1 MWVCFNLCYDI
12 AMKQQLNYR
21 PHHTA
26 ISVRNLGNSLEFY
39 MSLGYEQVHR
49 YDEEDG
55 SMSIVHLKLSSSFL
69 EIFAYKKNENVKRV
83 DYDYANNL
91 EDIGVKHI
99 ALSTDDIEAALAD
112 MKAKGYANDDIKIT
126 FGRTKVSY
134 FFIQD
139 PDGVW
144 VEFVKDDRYK

>member
-1 MWVCFNLCYDI
+1 MSY
-12 AMKQQLNYR
+12 K

-26 ISVRNLGNSLEFY
+26 ISVRNLDKSVAFY
-39 MSLGYEQVHR
+39 ESLGYKQVHR
-49 YDEEDG
+49 YDEEDD
-55 SMSIVHLKLSSSFL
+55 SMSIVHLKLGSSFL
-69 EIFAYKKNENVKRV
+69 EIVAYE
-83 DYDYANNL
+83 YANNL

-99 ALSTDDIEAALAD
+99 ALWVDDIEAALAD
-112 MKAKGYANDDIKIT
+112 LKSRGLASNKTQIT

-144 VEFVKDDRYK
+144 VEFVKDDRYY

>member
-1 MWVCFNLCYDI
+1 M
-12 AMKQQLNYR
+12 NYK

-26 ISVRNLGNSLEFY
+26 ISVRNLDKSVSFY
-39 MSLGYEQVHR
+39 SSLGYEQVHR

-55 SMSIVHLKLSSSFL
+55 SMSIVHMKLGSSFL
-69 EIFAYKKNENVKRV
+69 EIFVYKKNENEKPVK
-83 DYDYANNL
+83 YEYANNL

-99 ALSTDDIEAALAD
+99 ALCTDDIESALAD
-112 MKAKGYANDDIKIT
+112 MKEKGYASDDTKIT

-144 VEFVKDDRYK
+144 VEIVKDDRYS